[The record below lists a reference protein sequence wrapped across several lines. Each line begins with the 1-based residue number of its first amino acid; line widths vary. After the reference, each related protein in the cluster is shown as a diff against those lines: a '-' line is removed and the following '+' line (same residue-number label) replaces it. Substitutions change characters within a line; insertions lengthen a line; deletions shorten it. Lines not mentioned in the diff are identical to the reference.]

1 MTTQHS
7 LSLSRQHNI
16 LSLSLPPD
24 SDYIQ
29 HIAAVIREIIL
40 KYQEKLDLSQWLP
53 NIPDV
58 TNSPIFRQELIN
70 YVGGKEWTEYHE
82 KQVREWID
90 K

>member
-7 LSLSRQHNI
+7 LSLSP
-16 LSLSLPPD
+16 SLPPD

-29 HIAAVIREIIL
+29 HIAAVIHEIIL
-40 KYQEKLDLSQWLP
+40 KYHNVLDVARWLP

-58 TNSPIFRQELIN
+58 TNSPNFRQELIN

-82 KQVREWID
+82 KKVREFIN